1 MPNPLKK
8 LDTFFNLPK
17 GTRRL
22 FAEAMVISAGVKFC
36 LLFFPFR
43 HVLRWMGTAQTESQ
57 PIADAASLPMRKN
70 IKSALKLCN
79 KYAPWPT
86 ECYTLALTGKL
97 LLKRRNIS
105 STLYLG
111 FIKDEQGK
119 HKGHAW
125 LRAYDTYIAGYKE
138 SAGYPVHFTFS

>member
-1 MPNPLKK
+1 MPNLVKK
-8 LDTFFNLPK
+8 LDTFLKLPK
-17 GTRRL
+17 GTKWL
-22 FAEAMVISAGVKFC
+22 FAEALITSAVVKFC

-43 HVLRWMGTAQTESQ
+43 YVLHWMGAAQAESGQ
-57 PIADAASLPMRKN
+57 MPDEASLMVRKN
-70 IKSALKLCN
+70 IKSALQLCC
-79 KYAPWPT
+79 KYTPWRT

-111 FIKDEQGK
+111 FIKDEAGA

-138 SAGYPVHFTFS
+138 SVGYPINFIFS

>member
-1 MPNPLKK
+1 MPNLVKK
-8 LDTFFNLPK
+8 LNTFSNLPK

-22 FAEAMVISAGVKFC
+22 FAEAMIISAVVKFC
-36 LLFFPFR
+36 LLFVPFR
-43 HVLRWMGTAQTESQ
+43 HVLRWMGASQTESGQ
-57 PIADAASLPMRKN
+57 IADEATLTVRKN
-70 IKSALKLCN
+70 IKSALLLCH

-97 LLKRRNIS
+97 LLKQRNIR

-125 LRAYDTYIAGYKE
+125 LRACDTYIVGHKE
-138 SAGYPVHFTFS
+138 AAGYPINFKFS